1 MERLYKLIFGENLEE
16 YGVGTQ
22 RTLEQYEEFAK
33 INIKERKI

>member
-1 MERLYKLIFGENLEE
+1 MEQLYKLIFGGNLGE
-16 YGVGTQ
+16 YGLGNQ